1 MSDQKFKLAQPPQK
15 QTRIKGAAGEQKA
28 CEWLESKG
36 FKILARNYC
45 TQFGEI
51 DIIALRDD
59 VLHFIEVKTFLAR
72 SLSPR
77 YAITAKKLQKIYASI
92 DVLLFTCRNLQPNQA
107 PNSPKT
113 HKSQNP
119 SKSPK
124 QCSKQANATLQNNP
138 ATPIITQALQTL
150 HIDLQNC
157 QYCVDALLIWGDSIE
172 LLENISL
179 ETSYN

>member
-51 DIIALRDD
+51 DIIALCDNL
-59 VLHFIEVKTFLAR
+59 LHFIEVKTFAAD

-92 DVLLFTCRNLQPNQA
+92 DVLLFTCRNLQPPLESNF
-107 PNSPKT
+107 
-113 HKSQNP
+113 
-119 SKSPK
+119 SKYERDAHRIVQS
-124 QCSKQANATLQNNP
+124 LQD
-138 ATPIITQALQTL
+138 L
-150 HIDLQNC
+150 HINLQSC

-179 ETSYN
+179 EWSP

>member
-1 MSDQKFKLAQPPQK
+1 MSDQKFKLAKPPQK

-51 DIIALRDD
+51 DIIALCDNL
-59 VLHFIEVKTFLAR
+59 LHFVEVKTFAAG

-92 DVLLFTCRNLQPNQA
+92 DVLLFTCRNLQLPLESNFSKYERDAHRIVQSLQA
-107 PNSPKT
+107 
-113 HKSQNP
+113 
-119 SKSPK
+119 
-124 QCSKQANATLQNNP
+124 
-138 ATPIITQALQTL
+138 L
-150 HIDLQNC
+150 HIDLQSC

-179 ETSYN
+179 E